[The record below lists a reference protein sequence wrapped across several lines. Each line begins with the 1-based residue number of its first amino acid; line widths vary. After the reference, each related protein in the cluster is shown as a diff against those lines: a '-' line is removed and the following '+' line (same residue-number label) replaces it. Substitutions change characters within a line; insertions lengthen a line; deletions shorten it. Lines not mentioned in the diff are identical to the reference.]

1 MNPFLLIY
9 IVSAIIVFA
18 VGCYEAYIDYNRG
31 IPIKL
36 TSGILGL
43 IFLTA
48 LPVGN
53 TLIVIYLIFSII
65 CDNPTILKGKG
76 KP

>member
-18 VGCYEAYIDYNRG
+18 VGCYEAYTDYNRG

-36 TSGILGL
+36 TSGILG
-43 IFLTA
+43 IVFLTA
-48 LPVGN
+48 LPVLN
-53 TLIVIYLIFSII
+53 TLIVIYIIFSII
-65 CDNPTILKGKG
+65 CDNPTILKGKQ
-76 KP
+76 